1 METTLKLSL
10 EQVSTA
16 VLLLSEEEKNKL
28 AERLPT
34 LLKISPKVEKD
45 YDWLALAESSF
56 HFWDDSDEDIYND
69 LIPDDEE
76 GR

>member
-1 METTLKLSL
+1 METTLKLSV

-16 VLLLSEEEKNKL
+16 VLLLSEEEKNTL

-34 LLKISPKVEKD
+34 LLKISPKTEKD

-56 HFWDDSDEDIYND
+56 HFWDDPEEDIYND
-69 LIPDDEE
+69 LIPDDEV